1 MVMAE
6 KTVKMF
12 PLLIQRPGL
21 EIRRKWLIRAF
32 QIVLLVA
39 IFSVLWQVASGE
51 QAVKLLLDADA
62 GLLVLVFLLLSLQ
75 TVISAFRWKITASQ
89 LGIQMSPKRALS
101 EYYIAQA
108 ANQSL
113 PGGVLGDIARVARSS
128 QPAGW
133 ISATQA
139 VVIER
144 LAGQFG
150 LLFVFLSSLTLVI
163 IFPVGASLPNWL
175 LVAIGLVLAGL
186 VLSGLVLATLGRRKN
201 SGFARFIVEAW
212 SKLHLTLFA
221 KSVFSVQAI
230 LSLSTA
236 ILNVSAFI
244 VAAWAIGAEIDLLAS
259 FVVIPMVLLAMLVPL
274 TIGGWG
280 VREALAAA
288 LFPIIASNPTEG
300 LAASVAFGLV
310 FLFTSMPGL
319 LAVFAINR
327 SRDGRTAP
335 EVTS

>member
-6 KTVKMF
+6 KTVKKYF
-12 PLLIQRPGL
+12 FERPAT

-32 QIVLLVA
+32 QIALLVA
-39 IFSVLWQVASGE
+39 IFAGLWQAASGE

-62 GLLVLVFLLLSLQ
+62 GLLSLVFLLLSLQ

-89 LGIQMSPKRALS
+89 LGIQMSSKRALS

-133 ISATQA
+133 LSATQA

-144 LAGQFG
+144 LAGQVG
-150 LLFVFLSSLTLVI
+150 LLFVFLGSLALVI
-163 IFPVGASLPNWL
+163 IFPVGLSLPSWL

-186 VLSGLVLATLGRRKN
+186 ILFATFVAALGRRN
-201 SGFARFIVEAW
+201 DSSLGRFLAEAW
-212 SKLHLTLFA
+212 SKLRLTLFA
-221 KSVFSVQAI
+221 KRVFWLQAI

-236 ILNVSAFI
+236 FLNVSAFI
-244 VAAWAIGAEIDLLAS
+244 VSAWAIGAEIDLLAS
-259 FVVIPMVLLAMLVPL
+259 FVVIPIVLLAMLVPL

-280 VREALAAA
+280 VREALAAG

-310 FLFTSMPGL
+310 FLFASMPGL
-319 LAVFAINR
+319 VSVFMINR
-327 SRDGRTAP
+327 SRAGSNNS
-335 EVTS
+335 EVNS